1 MHRLSCGRYFIAP
14 HLMLRHSVS
23 SLICMR
29 PLVLL
34 FLAVGTSHRDAV
46 NVKRE
51 SVYSIT
57 ILMHEIGGPGVS
69 VAVASNRS
77 RGCEVCNFGIS
88 FCPDY
93 ECNTVFSVATEFYYE
108 RGRAAQRNF
117 RVTTYR
123 SQATAIWSCA
133 VVCVPIQ
140 MALSCKHGSAG
151 VRTLRA
157 ALQ

>member
-1 MHRLSCGRYFIAP
+1 MI
-14 HLMLRHSVS
+14 
-23 SLICMR
+23 

-57 ILMHEIGGPGVS
+57 IMMHEIGGLGVS
-69 VAVASNRS
+69 VSVASNRS
-77 RGCEVCNFGIS
+77 RGCEVCNLGVR

-93 ECNTVFSVATEFYYE
+93 ECNTVFSAATEFYNE
-108 RGRAAQRNF
+108 RGRAARKNF

-133 VVCVPIQ
+133 VVCVFPYKRLYLANTGPQ
-140 MALSCKHGSAG
+140 GLELFQPPCSKLTLSFWRRDFTYLSFTRCKI
-151 VRTLRA
+151 
-157 ALQ
+157 

>member
-1 MHRLSCGRYFIAP
+1 MK
-14 HLMLRHSVS
+14 
-23 SLICMR
+23 

-34 FLAVGTSHRDAV
+34 FLAVGTSHRDRV

-77 RGCEVCNFGIS
+77 CGCEVCNFGVS

-108 RGRAAQRNF
+108 RGRAARRNF

-123 SQATAIWSCA
+123 SQAMAIWSCA
-133 VVCVPIQ
+133 VVCVFPYKRLYLANTGPQ
-140 MALSCKHGSAG
+140 GLELFEPPCSKLTSSFW
-151 VRTLRA
+151 RRDFT
-157 ALQ
+157 